1 MYALV
6 RSTFNLSTWFMS
18 YSEKTFMKTYVHFVS
33 MSFHETFN
41 SSRKLQLAHTYELKY
56 NLNLEN
62 GWYTQHRITEHLS
75 VYGKYPLVTIET
87 RVKSYEYIS
96 NSCGKE
102 LIFFQ

>member
-6 RSTFNLSTWFMS
+6 RSTFNLSTWSTS

-33 MSFHETFN
+33 MFFHETFN
-41 SSRKLQLAHTYELKY
+41 SSRKLQLAHTYELKC

-62 GWYTQHRITEHLS
+62 GWYTQQKITEHLS